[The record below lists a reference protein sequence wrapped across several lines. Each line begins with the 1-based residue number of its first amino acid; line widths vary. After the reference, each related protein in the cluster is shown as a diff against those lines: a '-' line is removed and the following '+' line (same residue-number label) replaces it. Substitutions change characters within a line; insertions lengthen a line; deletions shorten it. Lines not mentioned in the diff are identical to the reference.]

1 MADLTKYKP
10 PRRHPGGGPV
20 ERYNDMS
27 GAFIEGALNNGF
39 GRPVN
44 IQYDGPVS
52 KNAQEKTALMG
63 GDDLLGAL
71 IGHLYG
77 KKQVDRGE
85 DYSFGLPQLGSLLL
99 PGGAGYQVGRGL
111 THAFRDQPQ
120 KTAFVQ
126 QLPNMAR
133 NAWTQGRN
141 AAVKRFGG
149 QSEHLLELAG
159 LGMLGLPVA
168 HDLVSD
174 PATESPEAHKLKSL
188 TELAGLGVL
197 GISPLQHLRKP

>member
-27 GAFIEGALNNGF
+27 GAFIEGALNNEF

-52 KNAQEKTALMG
+52 KNAQEKTA
-63 GDDLLGAL
+63 
-71 IGHLYG
+71 
-77 KKQVDRGE
+77 
-85 DYSFGLPQLGSLLL
+85 
-99 PGGAGYQVGRGL
+99 
-111 THAFRDQPQ
+111 
-120 KTAFVQ
+120 FVQ
-126 QLPNMAR
+126 QLPAMAR
-133 NAWTQGRN
+133 NAWTQGRD

-149 QSEHLLELAG
+149 MGEHGLELAG
-159 LGMLGLPVA
+159 LGMLALPVA

-174 PATESPEAHKLKSL
+174 PAAESPEAHKLKSL